1 MKIKIKEQ
9 LNGIGVKVA
18 CQGVEGAYSDKCA
31 RSVFPDGIVAYKQTF
46 KKVFESVSS
55 GECDYGVLPLEN
67 STAGSVNEVYGLL
80 AEYGLYVVAS
90 KSLEINHCLM
100 GLKDAEIDSVKEVAS
115 HWQALTQ
122 CADFIA
128 ERGLQA
134 VTATNTANACMELA
148 ANGNTSCAVIA
159 SEDCAEIY
167 GLKILAR
174 SVQNNPINFTRFV
187 IVSSVLEA
195 LAGSTEI
202 SVMCRL
208 SNEPNSLSG
217 LIAIFSGYGVNLRKI
232 ASQNIPN
239 TVFEV
244 KFFIDFDG
252 SLSNGDTSA
261 LLDELKAY
269 CAEFA
274 LLGSY

>member
-1 MKIKIKEQ
+1 MDITVKNN
-9 LNGIGVKVA
+9 LNSADIKVA

-31 RSVFPDGIVAYKQTF
+31 RSIFPDSQIVYKQTF
-46 KKVFESVSS
+46 KKVFECVC
-55 GECDYGVLPLEN
+55 GEECKYGVLPLEN

-80 AEYGLYVVAS
+80 ADYGLYVIKS

-100 GLKDAEIDSVKEVAS
+100 GLAEANNDSIIEVAS

-122 CADFIA
+122 CADFIT
-128 ERGLQA
+128 EHSLQA
-134 VTATNTANACMELA
+134 VTAANTAKACKELA
-148 ANGNTSCAVIA
+148 ASGSKTSAVIA

-174 SVQNNPINFTRFV
+174 NIQNNPINFTRFV
-187 IVSSVLEA
+187 VISAELETLSDSS
-195 LAGSTEI
+195 EI

-208 SNEPNSLSG
+208 SNEPNSLSD
-217 LIAIFSGYGVNLRKI
+217 LIAIFSKYNVNLRKI

-252 SLSNGDTSA
+252 RLTDSTIK
-261 LLDELKAY
+261 LLLNELEFY